1 MVFSLAKVTHNLPAP
16 PMLMFDRV
24 TNINETGGLFEKGE
38 IVAELDIK
46 PELWFFDCH
55 FKGDPVMPGCLG
67 LDAMWQLVG
76 FYLGWLGQPGKGR
89 ALGVGEVKFTG
100 QVLNTVKKVTY
111 HISLKRLI
119 LRKLILGV
127 ADGIL
132 KADGEPIYEAKDMK
146 VGLFQSEEKLNMRRV
161 VVTGL
166 GIVSC
171 IGNDAETVTNNL
183 KNLNSGISSAPE
195 YEEFSFR
202 SLVHGK
208 PEINLEE
215 NIDRRLLR
223 FMGDGAA
230 FNYIAMKNAI
240 EDSGLEEI
248 DISNEMTGIIVGS
261 GGPSTM
267 NLYKASELGKN
278 SGSKKVGPFM
288 VPRSMSSTNS
298 ATLATPFKIKGVN
311 YSITSACSTSSHCI
325 GNAYELIQMGKQNI
339 IFAGGGEE
347 LHWTLSI
354 LFDAMG
360 ALSSKY
366 NDNPKIA
373 SRAYDSDRDGFVISG
388 GGGTLVLEELEHA
401 KARGAKI
408 YGEITGYG
416 ATSDGFD
423 MVQPSGEGAE
433 RCMKMAIKNING
445 KVDYINSH
453 GTSTPIG
460 DIKELEAIKNVF
472 GNNIPKI
479 SSTKSL
485 TGHSLG
491 ATGVHEAIYCLLML
505 NNNFLSGSAN
515 IKNLDEKAKNHN
527 ILLETE
533 ENHKIKNVL
542 SNSFG
547 FGGTNA
553 TLLMSRYNA

>member
-1 MVFSLAKVTHNLPAP
+1 
-16 PMLMFDRV
+16 
-24 TNINETGGLFEKGE
+24 
-38 IVAELDIK
+38 
-46 PELWFFDCH
+46 
-55 FKGDPVMPGCLG
+55 
-67 LDAMWQLVG
+67 
-76 FYLGWLGQPGKGR
+76 
-89 ALGVGEVKFTG
+89 
-100 QVLNTVKKVTY
+100 
-111 HISLKRLI
+111 
-119 LRKLILGV
+119 
-127 ADGIL
+127 
-132 KADGEPIYEAKDMK
+132 
-146 VGLFQSEEKLNMRRV
+146 MRRV

-171 IGNDAETVTNNL
+171 IGNNAETVTDNL

-230 FNYIAMKNAI
+230 FNFIAMKNAI

-325 GNAYELIQMGKQNI
+325 GNSYELIQMGKQNI

-373 SRAYDSDRDGFVISG
+373 SRAYDSERDGFVISG

-433 RCMKMAIKNING
+433 RCMKMAIKDING

-472 GNNIPKI
+472 GNNVPKI

-505 NNNFLSGSAN
+505 NNNFLCGSAN
-515 IKNLDEKAKNHN
+515 IKNLDESAQNHN
-527 ILLETE
+527 ILLATE
-533 ENHKIKNVL
+533 DNHKIDNVL